1 MTIRVGDKE
10 TAAGI
15 IKMLREFESLESVTV
30 ESLIEEVTE
39 DTLEGVIEQTVLG
52 NEVKTINFTVSC
64 IYRTEVLTPPV
75 PSIQPPAPEGTADAA
90 AATTT
95 E

>member
-10 TAAGI
+10 TAAAI

-39 DTLEGVIEQTVLG
+39 DTLEGIMVQTAQG
-52 NEVKTINFTVSC
+52 NEVKTVNFTVTC
-64 IYRTEVLTPPV
+64 TYRTEVLTPPV
-75 PSIQPPAPEGTADAA
+75 PAMQPSAAEGAADAA
-90 AATTT
+90 TT